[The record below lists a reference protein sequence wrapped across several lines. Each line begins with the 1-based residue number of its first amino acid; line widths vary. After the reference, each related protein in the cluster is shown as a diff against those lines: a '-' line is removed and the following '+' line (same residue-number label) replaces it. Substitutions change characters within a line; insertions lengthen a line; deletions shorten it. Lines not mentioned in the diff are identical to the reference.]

1 MFDDE
6 MRDADEVLAE
16 IRKGLIGLRGA
27 PAGMDRVFAELI
39 ASRMEELAEI
49 KARDVVR
56 KILRRMT
63 FSEIGE

>member
-16 IRKGLIGLRGA
+16 IRKGLIGMRTA
-27 PAGMDRVFAELI
+27 PAGMDGIFAELI

-56 KILRRMT
+56 KIIRRMT